1 MEVLK
6 SQVWWFTTPPGSLPR
21 GLRYSVSRPA
31 RHTDAT
37 GLIVQIAI
45 VESFSL
51 SQLPS
56 YTKSTNIFES
66 VQGSDS
72 KV

>member
-1 MEVLK
+1 MYCDKGTRCPSVHELEL
-6 SQVWWFTTPPGSLPR
+6 FG
-21 GLRYSVSRPA
+21 YSVSRPA

-37 GLIVQIAI
+37 GLIIQIAI

-56 YTKSTNIFES
+56 YTKSTKIFES